1 VKTKVTIT
9 LKDHRNIVVYLDKQS
24 SVNLIDQ
31 FYDLCSGEL
40 EDNCFEVIVNSDHG
54 KEFVV
59 IKADEIL
66 YVQTKVVSQH
76 ED

>member
-1 VKTKVTIT
+1 MKTKGTIT

>member
-1 VKTKVTIT
+1 MKTKVTIT
-9 LKDHRNIVVYLDKQS
+9 LKDHRDIVVYLDKQS
-24 SVNLIDQ
+24 SVKLIDQ

-40 EDNCFEVIVNSDHG
+40 EDNCFEVIANSDHG
-54 KEFVV
+54 KEFLV

>member
-1 VKTKVTIT
+1 MKTKVTIT